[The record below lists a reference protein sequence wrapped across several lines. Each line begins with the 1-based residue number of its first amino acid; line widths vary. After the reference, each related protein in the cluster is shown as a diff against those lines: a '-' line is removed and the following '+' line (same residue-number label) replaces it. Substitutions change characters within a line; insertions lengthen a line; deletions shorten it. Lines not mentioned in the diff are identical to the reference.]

1 MDNKVI
7 EVIDHIGEKL
17 GIAIDWTAENVW
29 PQVMDVL
36 DRYRIFQM
44 VSNFLWIMLPLI
56 VVIILIKL
64 WTKNLK
70 AYKTCLNDR
79 SDNVWWDY
87 NSYYNTVRMSDSTF
101 ALIMCS
107 VFIGI
112 GSVIAIFVLTH
123 SIFKWL
129 LIPEVKFIELFS
141 SYLA

>member
-7 EVIDHIGEKL
+7 EVLDYIGEKL

-36 DRYRIFQM
+36 DRYRIFKM
-44 VSNFLWIMLPLI
+44 VSNGLWIVILLG
-56 VVIILIKL
+56 VVIVFIKL
-64 WTKNLK
+64 WQKNIK

-79 SDNVWWDY
+79 DNNVWWDY
-87 NSYYNTVRMSDSTF
+87 NSYWKSVRVGDGTF

-107 VFIGI
+107 IFIGI
-112 GSVIAIFVLTH
+112 PSAVVIFVLTN

-141 SYLA
+141 NYLA

>member
-7 EVIDHIGEKL
+7 EVLDYIGEKL

-44 VSNFLWIMLPLI
+44 ISNFLWMIIPLS

-64 WTKNLK
+64 WKKNIK
-70 AYKTCLNDR
+70 AHKTCINDR

-87 NSYYNTVRMSDSTF
+87 NSYYKTARISDNTF
-101 ALIMCS
+101 ALILFS
-107 VFIGI
+107 VFLGT
-112 GSVIAIFVLTH
+112 GSVIAIFALAH
-123 SIFKWL
+123 SIFKWW